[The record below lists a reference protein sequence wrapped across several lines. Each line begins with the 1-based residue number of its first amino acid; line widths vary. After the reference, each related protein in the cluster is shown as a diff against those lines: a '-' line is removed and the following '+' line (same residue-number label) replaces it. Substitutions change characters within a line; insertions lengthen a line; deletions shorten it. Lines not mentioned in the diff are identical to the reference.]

1 MRQRAVLRHAGW
13 QDAKRRQAETM
24 EEFEFDGKS
33 ISIESEAVRVAVL
46 NVQEAAAALDKVDAY
61 DETMEAYDQVL
72 CACTAVA
79 AEVVVGSCSSP
90 TTT

>member
-1 MRQRAVLRHAGW
+1 
-13 QDAKRRQAETM
+13 M

-72 CACTAVA
+72 CA
-79 AEVVVGSCSSP
+79 
-90 TTT
+90 